1 MRYKFWLGRDFP
13 KDQILSLLLKDKL
26 SMNRYNYPF
35 VHLDILLLPVFTV
48 LLENWPTTGWK
59 LMKI

>member
-48 LLENWPTTGWK
+48 LLAEN
-59 LMKI
+59 